1 MRHTFTTPWGRFA
14 IQWSDLGITRVELPP
29 AQAGEIGTPPPEI
42 RKAAQAIQEH
52 LAGRT
57 VRLDLRVDLGGV
69 SNFER
74 RIFEVLRETCPGETL
89 SYADLASRAGR
100 PGAARAVGNALRKN
114 PVPVL
119 VPCHRVLAAG
129 GKIGGFSAPG
139 GTDTKRRLLSLEGW
153 KGEERGVR
161 RGRGVE

>member
-1 MRHTFTTPWGRFA
+1 MPECPSPGYKGAVDAPYLHRALGPLRHPVVRPRDHA
-14 IQWSDLGITRVELPP
+14 R
-29 AQAGEIGTPPPEI
+29 
-42 RKAAQAIQEH
+42 RAASRE
-52 LAGRT
+52 G
-57 VRLDLRVDLGGV
+57 
-69 SNFER
+69 
-74 RIFEVLRETCPGETL
+74 VLRETCPGETL
-89 SYADLASRAGR
+89 SYADLAARAGR

-119 VPCHRVLAAG
+119 VPCHRVLATG

-153 KGEERGVR
+153 KGEERILR